1 MSYPNRY
8 KCVNSRI
15 GDGYDIVNVYYF
27 SQGIKDG
34 VEYVYDDI
42 QDPIVANALCD
53 LLNKV
58 KLLTDKLEAKEGK
71 PSV

>member
-1 MSYPNRY
+1 MSEHSKY
-8 KCVNSRI
+8 KCLDARI
-15 GDGYDIVNVYYF
+15 GDGYDIVKIHYF
-27 SQGIKDG
+27 QHGIDG
-34 VEYVYDDI
+34 IEYVYDDI
-42 QDPIVANALCD
+42 QDPVVANAICD